1 MGLRDLYDAVERA
14 VTPGVESAVR
24 SGELATVGRLV
35 HRTRRVIGS
44 QIDAVCGR
52 LLHLA
57 NLPTASDVRRLRR
70 QLGEMDFEL
79 RQLRLELA
87 ARDRERA
94 SREAAGGDES

>member
-1 MGLRDLYDAVERA
+1 
-14 VTPGVESAVR
+14 VESAVR
-24 SGELATVGRLV
+24 SSELATVGRLV
-35 HRTRRVIGS
+35 HRTRRAVGS
-44 QIDAVCGR
+44 QIDAVSGR

-87 ARDRERA
+87 ARDRDRA
-94 SREAAGGDES
+94 SREAAGGDEP